1 MVEKKNGV
9 VPVSKKVAASVLAG
23 IMATGMVPAAAFAEG
38 TATDT
43 SSDSNVELQ
52 AEDVETQAAD
62 DVELQ
67 TLTPDKAFSAAKVEL
82 TPATTSFAVGKLPT
96 DTLKSIKI
104 KIRINCLYSLK
115 SQKVMIQGCK
125 RRILYT

>member
-52 AEDVETQAAD
+52 AEDVEPQAD
-62 DVELQ
+62 DAELQ
-67 TLTPDKAFSAAKVEL
+67 SLSPSQLFSKAEISLYDKDGNPLSTTNIPLGSLSIDDMGYIKVPIDGNPDHDMRLKK
-82 TPATTSFAVGKLPT
+82 
-96 DTLKSIKI
+96 DTKT
-104 KIRINCLYSLK
+104 
-115 SQKVMIQGCK
+115 Q
-125 RRILYT
+125 